1 MGTEIASGSRTQ
13 VAFPWTRM
21 IVRCQSWP
29 VRRPAT
35 GAPAAALRQLG
46 ALGGAFGAV
55 ELALIP
61 TGRWQDVAHGVAY
74 TLTAWVYLG
83 AGIAAWS
90 RRPGSRI
97 GPLLTAGGAA
107 WLLCGLANTAVPV
120 LIGVGIVVATIPV
133 AVLLHVLLAFPSGHL
148 TDRWSRLLVAGGYVT
163 ATVLQAPVWLW
174 DRASPFLVADRP
186 DLLVVGRAVN
196 STCAFVVILGTAAAV
211 VARLRAAPVG
221 DRRVLAPLYLY
232 GGGTIVVV
240 VVAGNLYRFVPVD
253 PLVVDWV
260 QVAVLAGVPIAFAAG
275 VLLGGFARTAAIEEL
290 GVWLG
295 STERPRGEVGPAL
308 ARTLGDPSLTLAFRG
323 DDGSWVDGD
332 GRPAAVPPGRALV
345 PIELAGQPVGAIV
358 YDPSLQSD
366 PATVRAAGRV
376 VAIAVDRERLTA
388 RLLAEQE
395 QLRESRTRL
404 VEAGD
409 RERRR
414 LARDLHDR
422 LQSRLV
428 LLALRAGTAR
438 PETADLEAF
447 RRDVD
452 EVAAEVRS
460 IVAGVMP
467 ALLIERGLSSAVQDI
482 LARTPLPTRL
492 DTDDLDGPGL
502 PPSVEGTA
510 YHVVAES
517 ITNTVKHAAASSLV
531 VGLHHRDGIL
541 TVSVHDDGYGGAVA
555 SGGTGLRGLRDRVEA
570 LGGHFVV
577 DSPDDGGTT
586 VVAEIPCVS

>member
-1 MGTEIASGSRTQ
+1 M
-13 VAFPWTRM
+13 
-21 IVRCQSWP
+21 
-29 VRRPAT
+29 RRPAT
-35 GAPAAALRQLG
+35 GAPTVALRQLA
-46 ALGGAFGAV
+46 ALGVAFGVV
-55 ELALIP
+55 EIVLFP
-61 TGRWQDVAHGVAY
+61 PGRWQDVAHAVAY
-74 TLTAWVYLG
+74 TVTAWVYLG

-97 GPLLTAGGAA
+97 GPLLTAGGGM
-107 WLLCGLANTAVPV
+107 WLLCGLASTTVPV
-120 LIGVGIVVATIPV
+120 LVGLGIVVATIPV

-148 TDRWSRLLVAGGYVT
+148 GDRWSRLLVVGGYVT
-163 ATVLQAPVWLW
+163 TTVLQAPVWLW
-174 DRASPFLVADRP
+174 DPASPFLFADRP
-186 DLLVVGRAVN
+186 DLLFAGRLVN
-196 STCAFVVILGTAAAV
+196 STCAFVVILGTAAVV
-211 VARLRAAPVG
+211 VARLRAARTA
-221 DRRVLAPLYLY
+221 DRPVLAPLYLY
-232 GGGTIVVV
+232 GGGAIVVV
-240 VVAGNLYRFVPVD
+240 VVAGNLYRVAPVD
-253 PLVVDWV
+253 PVVVDWV
-260 QVAVLAGVPIAFAAG
+260 QVALLAGVPIAFAAG

-295 STERPRGEVGPAL
+295 STERRRGEVGPAL

-332 GRPAAVPPGRALV
+332 GHPAVVPPGLALV
-345 PIELAGQPVGAIV
+345 PIELAGRPVGAIV
-358 YDPSLQSD
+358 HDPSLQPNPD
-366 PATVRAAGRV
+366 TVRAAGRV

-452 EVAAEVRS
+452 QVAAEVRS

-467 ALLIERGLSSAVQDI
+467 ALLIERGLSSAVEDM
-482 LARTPLPTRL
+482 LARTPLQTRL

-517 ITNTVKHAAASSLV
+517 ITNTVKHAVASSLV
-531 VGLHHRDGIL
+531 VGLHHRTGVL
-541 TVSVHDDGYGGAVA
+541 TVSVHDDGCGGAVA

-570 LGGHFVV
+570 LGGRFAV
-577 DSPDDGGTT
+577 DSPDEGGTT
-586 VVAEIPCVS
+586 VVAEIPCAS